1 MWNMG
6 MINSK
11 EITRKLIAEEHRWF
25 KDYEPDVQEIVRK
38 VFAEIAKQVAAG
50 EKVLVK
56 NFGTFQQMPRIPRRR
71 FDQGMKAAVITDPK
85 KLILFTQSPNVFRTD
100 EEEAQ
105 EGEINEEEQA
115 E

>member
-1 MWNMG
+1 MV
-6 MINSK
+6 NSK
-11 EITRKLIAEEHRWF
+11 EITRKLIDEEHRWF
-25 KDYEPDVQEIVRK
+25 KDYEPDVQELVRK
-38 VFAEIAKQVAAG
+38 VFAKIAEQVAAG

-100 EEEAQ
+100 EGEQ
-105 EGEINEEEQA
+105 EGGTNEEEQA
-115 E
+115 EEN